1 VRADLEGHVDVILD
15 GGQTDIG
22 VESTIVDVTSP
33 VPTVLRA
40 GGVPLEALQAF
51 LPTLAYQPQYLAETV
66 ESAPAPGN
74 LLKHY
79 APNASMFV
87 FEGDD
92 DEAVY
97 EAMRDKA
104 TALNDVGLRVGILAL
119 NHEVLNFESVTAQI
133 VVCGRDNASFAANLF
148 GGLRALDH
156 AGTQAILVRVPQAHG
171 LGLAVRDRLIRAAEG
186 RVLQVTT

>member
-1 VRADLEGHVDVILD
+1 
-15 GGQTDIG
+15 
-22 VESTIVDVTSP
+22 
-33 VPTVLRA
+33 
-40 GGVPLEALQAF
+40 
-51 LPTLAYQPQYLAETV
+51 
-66 ESAPAPGN
+66 
-74 LLKHY
+74 
-79 APNASMFV
+79 MFV

-97 EAMRDKA
+97 NAMRDKA
-104 TALNDVGLRVGILAL
+104 QALNDVGLRVGILAL

-133 VVCGRDNASFAANLF
+133 VVCGRDSASFAANLF

-156 AGTQAILVRVPQAHG
+156 AGTQAILVRVPPPYG